1 MANDLNESAV
11 LNTEPDNAEWEQQQR
26 VEVEAEYEQGIREAD
41 AERRYE
47 ESLIEASEPGAAQE
61 MADFRA
67 REEATNQGASLPFQ
81 NAKIQSEPWV
91 TKGPEL
97 ETRVVTR
104 EQDGQYQYRNETYV
118 SAGDGD
124 MGVGSYQVWSEKQF
138 ASRDE
143 ALLEAQKNTR
153 GVDEFDY
160 EMERL
165 YEGRMQALGTFSD
178 NRLIEEVLEN
188 IEDMERDGWDTM
200 EQLRQQGLSQAQID
214 DGWKGFIGK
223 DSERSDANSLS
234 PSATEDIWGEP
245 RNNEITSDE
254 KGLLTPDDLDR
265 IPWHNQNSPEKDQ
278 AVKADATVA
287 EQLQQETN
295 EAVQKTTKEGAPL
308 RFETSTRTAEYQPGT
323 NTVDF
328 TNKTTSSKTE
338 LVPGE
343 GISGSPETAEAVRS
357 RTEEVFG
364 AKIDRDEFDNS
375 DQPLEIADR
384 AADTR
389 ERGLENAKTLAS
401 HELKT
406 NAQVT
411 LADKNDGIYNG
422 KILGVTDSYLL
433 QRSGP
438 ASAVAHDKGMFENLP
453 SYGRDATILY
463 SAGNARVSLQPTKDK
478 GLRIER

>member
-11 LNTEPDNAEWEQQQR
+11 LNTEPDNSEWEQQQR
-26 VEVEAEYEQGIREAD
+26 VNVQAEYDQGVREAD

-67 REEATNQGASLPFQ
+67 REEAING
-81 NAKIQSEPWV
+81 I
-91 TKGPEL
+91 
-97 ETRVVTR
+97 
-104 EQDGQYQYRNETYV
+104 D
-118 SAGDGD
+118 
-124 MGVGSYQVWSEKQF
+124 
-138 ASRDE
+138 
-143 ALLEAQKNTR
+143 
-153 GVDEFDY
+153 
-160 EMERL
+160 
-165 YEGRMQALGTFSD
+165 
-178 NRLIEEVLEN
+178 
-188 IEDMERDGWDTM
+188 
-200 EQLRQQGLSQAQID
+200 SQ
-214 DGWKGFIGK
+214 
-223 DSERSDANSLS
+223 RSDVNSLS
-234 PSATEDIWGEP
+234 PLATEDIWGEP

-254 KGLLTPDDLDR
+254 KGLLTADDLDR
-265 IPWHNQNSPEKDQ
+265 IPWNNHNSPDKDL
-278 AVKADATVA
+278 AVRANATVT

-343 GISGSPETAEAVRS
+343 GLSGSPETAEAVRS

-384 AADTR
+384 AAETR
-389 ERGLENAKTLAS
+389 ERGLESAKALAS

-438 ASAVAHDKGMFENLP
+438 ASAVAHDKGIFENLP

-478 GLRIER
+478 GLGIER